1 MNPELEEFVQCELV
15 QLSRGGEQVYTD
27 GPVPQRL
34 YHLADAA
41 GMEGF
46 FRHGTVRALDWRLG
60 WGGSLVRYG
69 VELVEEFLEQP
80 GTGKTE
86 ALREEFRQA
95 TRKNFHPR
103 GSHFDGFVF
112 RLYDTSEAQVHS
124 TFPGYLLGLSTA
136 ALPGPM
142 QPTSQRAM
150 RLLSAIYSHE
160 RQVSIL
166 QTLYRRYEDYFVS
179 AVQRFGERHGD
190 ELLPI
195 CWDKFRYEIGTFL
208 MRFRDPGLH
217 REREWIA
224 LTLSGKDAEPDHDP
238 VVFEVV
244 ENRLVPAVVLDIRG
258 PTVNGRTLPLDVIAI
273 GPSVPFD
280 STREA
285 LSAYLRFNRIGDVA
299 IVACGQGPRDDTP
312 HAARR

>member
-1 MNPELEEFVQCELV
+1 MNPELEEFVQCELA
-15 QLSRGGEQVYTD
+15 QLGCVAEPVYMD
-27 GPVPQRL
+27 DPVPQRL
-34 YHLADAA
+34 YHLTDAA

-60 WGGSLVRYG
+60 WGGPLVRYG

-86 ALREEFRQA
+86 ALRKQFRQA
-95 TRKNFHPR
+95 TRANFHPR
-103 GSHFDGFVF
+103 GTHFDGFVF
-112 RLYDTSEAQVHS
+112 RLYDASEAQVHS
-124 TFPGYLLGLSTA
+124 TGPGYLLGLSTA
-136 ALPGPM
+136 ALLAPR
-142 QPTSQRAM
+142 QPRSRRAM

-160 RQVSIL
+160 RQLSIL

-179 AVQRFGERHGD
+179 AVKRFGEQHGD

-195 CWDKFRYEIGTFL
+195 CWDRFRYEIGTFL

-224 LTLSGKDAEPDHDP
+224 LALSDTGAEPGHDP

-244 ENRLVPAVVLDIRG
+244 KNRLVPTVVLDLRVPVG
-258 PTVNGRTLPLDVIAI
+258 NGRTLPLEVIAI
-273 GPSVPFD
+273 GPSLPFE

-285 LSAYLRFNRIGDVA
+285 LSAYLRFNRIGNVA
-299 IVACGQGPRDDTP
+299 IVACGQGPRDELP
-312 HAARR
+312 HAARG